1 MAFKVGRSIDEQT
14 RIAHVMPRTVE
25 GLSLSRHDLFHD
37 DLIIVIA
44 KKVDVEAVEWKGDVV
59 WTYHQGTSRGG

>member
-1 MAFKVGRSIDEQT
+1 MSKLASLTSCHELSKD
-14 RIAHVMPRTVE
+14 
-25 GLSLSRHDLFHD
+25 SLSRHDLFHD